1 MIANHAS
8 LTVSCGRICYMVTLD
23 DIDRHILLELQ
34 RDGRL
39 TNQELADRVGLSPSP
54 CLRRVRLLQDSGVIS
69 GYAAM
74 LSQDTLGLSITA
86 FVRMTL
92 LAHTSQVVDA
102 VEDKLRS
109 IPEVVEA
116 YLLAGDDD
124 YLVKI
129 VIDSFA
135 AYEDLVRRELRTLPS
150 LSSIKTTFAF
160 AVTKPPSPLP
170 IP

>member
-1 MIANHAS
+1 
-8 LTVSCGRICYMVTLD
+8 MVTLD
-23 DIDRHILLELQ
+23 DIDRRILLELQ

-54 CLRRVRLLQDSGVIS
+54 CLRRVRLLQESGVIS

-74 LSQDTLGLSITA
+74 LSQDVLGLSITA

-102 VEDKLRS
+102 VEEKLRS

-129 VIDSFA
+129 VIESFA